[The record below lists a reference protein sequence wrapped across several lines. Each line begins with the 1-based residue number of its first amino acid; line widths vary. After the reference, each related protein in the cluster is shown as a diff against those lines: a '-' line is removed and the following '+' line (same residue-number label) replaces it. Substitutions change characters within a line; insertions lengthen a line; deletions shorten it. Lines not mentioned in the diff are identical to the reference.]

1 VQIKQHYLDKMEAV
15 AAELQKLPF
24 DSKADERYQ
33 EAKGTRCLSVS
44 FLRLMPVAAKQKEAE
59 TEAQK
64 IRENLEEATKEFEK
78 VATERTELF
87 LKAYEH
93 VENEIDAVYKSLTKT
108 QKFPGARCGSPA
120 PVLIR
125 LAGGSAFIQ
134 MESADEPF
142 LHGIRFTAMPP
153 NKGVRKIEE
162 VCTSCRQSATQRT
175 DVCRAAFGRREDCG
189 CFGVVV
195 YHPQF
200 PSRAVLCPRR
210 SGRSSR
216 PRERG
221 SRVDLR

>member
-1 VQIKQHYLDKMEAV
+1 M
-15 AAELQKLPF
+15 
-24 DSKADERYQ
+24 
-33 EAKGTRCLSVS
+33 
-44 FLRLMPVAAKQKEAE
+44 RLMPVAAKQKEAE

-108 QKFPGARCGSPA
+108 QKFPGARRGLPGTRAHPPC
-120 PVLIR
+120 
-125 LAGGSAFIQ
+125 AGGSAFIQ

-162 VCTSCRQSATQRT
+162 VCASLPPVSDPSELTF
-175 DVCRAAFGRREDCG
+175 AAQLSGGEKTVAALALLFTIHSFRPAP
-189 CFGVVV
+189 F
-195 YHPQF
+195 F
-200 PSRAVLCPRR
+200 VLD
-210 SGRSSR
+210 
-216 PRERG
+216 E
-221 SRVDLR
+221 VDAALDPENVALVSTYVR